1 MKPNNLLG
9 PDKMRKTTQDEVRKE
24 AAMGGIGGG
33 VKETPSN
40 ALYGSAAAA
49 AAAVRRRW
57 GGGTA
62 G

>member
-1 MKPNNLLG
+1 
-9 PDKMRKTTQDEVRKE
+9 MRKTTQDEVRKE